1 MKDAFERYI
10 NEVSAIIH
18 SVLALGSLLTKSQV
32 NAPKV
37 QYDYFD
43 FHRECKNM
51 RWDRIDLLLN
61 RIKDD
66 LVDKAYVVSSNHFA

>member
-1 MKDAFERYI
+1 MHSSVILTR
-10 NEVSAIIH
+10 
-18 SVLALGSLLTKSQV
+18 SVLYLLILYSSLDHYLPNSQV